1 MSEKI
6 GGEMKD
12 QLIAHLRQ
20 HTIERDQVAQLYA
33 NLAVE
38 NTMHPGSGAT
48 IVCRKCGG
56 EYLPDKHE
64 LVEAFGYIY
73 HERCVPTE
81 NKDNKPEDEGDN
93 QSRI

>member
-1 MSEKI
+1 MSRKI
-6 GGEMKD
+6 EGETKD

-38 NTMHPGSGAT
+38 NTMHPDSGAT

-56 EYLPDKHE
+56 QYLPDQHE

-81 NKDNKPEDEGDN
+81 DMDNKTEDESGN
-93 QSRI
+93 Q

>member
-6 GGEMKD
+6 EGEMKD

-20 HTIERDQVAQLYA
+20 YTIERDRVAQLYA

-38 NTMHPGSGAT
+38 NTMHPDSGAT
-48 IVCRKCGG
+48 IVCHKCGG
-56 EYLPDKHE
+56 QYIPDAHE

-73 HERCVPTE
+73 HERCVPTDDE
-81 NKDNKPEDEGDN
+81 TGEDDTE
-93 QSRI
+93 